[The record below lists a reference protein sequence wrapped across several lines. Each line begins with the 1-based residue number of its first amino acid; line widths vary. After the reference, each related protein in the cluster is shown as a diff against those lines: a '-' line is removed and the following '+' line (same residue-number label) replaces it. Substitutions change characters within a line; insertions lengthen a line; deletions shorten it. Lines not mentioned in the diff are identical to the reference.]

1 MSTRLNTN
9 TNTNTN
15 ITNSSINSI
24 QLFTNSKNLSMLWE
38 LLLDELQINP
48 TSTTIVQNI
57 KTVFDGNIN
66 LFKTRANP
74 NAGLMNLNKQ
84 FLNQLLI
91 AVNQLFPNLKQEQQQ
106 QQMKRININEEI
118 IGEPYKVEDIH
129 NARQSDFEKQL
140 INKRNEFENTINAK
154 KPQPIDFSDKVE
166 PELKITEMESLIA
179 ETMAKRKYEIEQLQG
194 SSSLPIKPES
204 KTINKKTEKTVSFND
219 NITYEHIDYNENNEP
234 NLTKEENIINMNNI
248 FSKLKKN
255 INVSQDQN
263 QDELDKE
270 KPSYEIQ
277 ILEEKIDKLSQKID
291 TLFTMIEQILNN
303 LYINQEKSF

>member
-1 MSTRLNTN
+1 MSIRP
-9 TNTNTN
+9 NTNTN

-24 QLFTNSKNLSMLWE
+24 QHFTNPKNLSMLWE

-48 TSTTIVQNI
+48 NSTTIVQNI

-91 AVNQLFPNLKQEQQQ
+91 AVNQLFPNLKQEQQLLQQQ
-106 QQMKRININEEI
+106 QQMKRINISEEVLLD
-118 IGEPYKVEDIH
+118 EPYKVEDIH
-129 NARQSDFEKQL
+129 NARQTDFEKQFL
-140 INKRNEFENTINAK
+140 NKRNEFEKTINAK

-166 PELKITEMESLIA
+166 PDSKITEMESLIA

-194 SSSLPIKPES
+194 MPSSQTKLDVNLQTKSETKS
-204 KTINKKTEKTVSFND
+204 INKKTEKTVSFDD
-219 NITYEHIDYNENNEP
+219 NVTYKDIDNYNENDN
-234 NLTKEENIINMNNI
+234 KEENIINMNNI

-255 INVSQDQN
+255 QITSYSHSEPQL
-263 QDELDKE
+263 EKE
-270 KPSYEIQ
+270 TTAYKIQ
-277 ILEEKIDKLSQKID
+277 ILEDKIDKISKQLD
-291 TLFTMIEQILNN
+291 TILNK
-303 LYINQEKSF
+303 LLGL

>member
-1 MSTRLNTN
+1 
-9 TNTNTN
+9 
-15 ITNSSINSI
+15 
-24 QLFTNSKNLSMLWE
+24 MLWE

-48 TSTTIVQNI
+48 NSTTIVQNI

-91 AVNQLFPNLKQEQQQ
+91 AVNQLFPNLKQEQQLLQQQ
-106 QQMKRININEEI
+106 QQMKRINISEEVLD
-118 IGEPYKVEDIH
+118 EPYKVEDIH
-129 NARQSDFEKQL
+129 NARQTDFEKQF
-140 INKRNEFENTINAK
+140 INKRNEFEKTINAK

-166 PELKITEMESLIA
+166 PDSKITEMESLIA

-194 SSSLPIKPES
+194 MPSSQTKLDVNLQTKSETKS
-204 KTINKKTEKTVSFND
+204 INKKTEKTVSFDD
-219 NITYEHIDYNENNEP
+219 NITYKDIDNYNETTSVLEKN
-234 NLTKEENIINMNNI
+234 EENIINMNNI

-255 INVSQDQN
+255 IIVSQDQT
-263 QDELDKE
+263 QLEKE
-270 KPSYEIQ
+270 Q
-277 ILEEKIDKLSQKID
+277 TLEDKIDKLSQKID
-291 TLFTMIEQILNN
+291 SLFTMTEQILNN